1 MSEKLYPCLQQDQ
14 NLDLRLKEINSFN
27 NSIQNIKDIQNFSNH
42 EAKKYKKKSKIYK
55 IINGLSQSIDGVS
68 VLAVSSS
75 CVTLS
80 VTGVGLVVVP
90 IASGIGAGLCIISKT
105 AGEYLK
111 RKEQHN
117 IKKTLAGRT
126 LHDFCKLHSKCFED
140 NKIDLNEYNKL
151 KQTYDLYKTNKTKLN
166 SKFTFFRINLFSK
179 NNININ
185 FKSSS

>member
-27 NSIQNIKDIQNFSNH
+27 NSIQNIKDIQNFYNH
-42 EAKKYKKKSKIYK
+42 EAKKYKKSKIYK
-55 IINGLSQSIDGVS
+55 SINGLIQSIDGVS
-68 VLAVSSS
+68 VLAVSST

-80 VTGVGLVVVP
+80 VTRVGLVVVP
-90 IASGIGAGLCIISKT
+90 IASGIGAGLCIISKI

-111 RKEQHN
+111 RKKHN
-117 IKKTLAGRT
+117 IKKYTLAGRT
-126 LHDFCKLHSKCFED
+126 LHDYQKLHSKCLED

-166 SKFTFFRINLFSK
+166 SGFILG
-179 NNININ
+179 
-185 FKSSS
+185 